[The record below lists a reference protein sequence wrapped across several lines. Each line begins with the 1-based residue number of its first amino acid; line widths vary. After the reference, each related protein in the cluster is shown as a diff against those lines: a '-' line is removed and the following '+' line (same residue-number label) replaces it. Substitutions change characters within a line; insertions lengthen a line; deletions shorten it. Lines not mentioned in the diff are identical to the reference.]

1 MAAKPLQSSAL
12 PAELSRVR
20 WDGGQLKYNHIKTIV
35 AYKDS
40 MVAMQKYHEILAAN
54 ILKPD
59 KHQFKVVQKLE
70 ALCQLVSSSG
80 NSASYKPSLFQRFF
94 SMTPRKSWQGIY
106 LYGGVGSGKTMLM
119 DLFYQACSIQQ
130 KKRIHY
136 NSFMLNVHSRTTLW
150 SP

>member
-1 MAAKPLQSSAL
+1 MA
-12 PAELSRVR
+12 V
-20 WDGGQLKYNHIKTIV
+20 
-35 AYKDS
+35 
-40 MVAMQKYHEILAAN
+40 MQKYHEIVAAN

-70 ALCQLVSSSG
+70 ALCQLVSSNG
-80 NSASYKPSLFQRFF
+80 NSTSSKPSIFQRFF
-94 SMTPRKSWQGIY
+94 SITPRKSQQGMY

-119 DLFYQACSIQQ
+119 DLFYQACSMRQ

-136 NSFMLNVHSRTTLW
+136 NSFMLNVHSRTNLW